1 MNSRRIIAAVLL
13 VIIVIMIIYPSL
25 SVGTV
30 SVRFDSKGTGSAEH
44 LYITLSMIQFHEAA
58 FDNQTGWTDA
68 LNKTVT
74 LDLIDQTNLAE
85 SSVKI
90 MVRTG
95 HYDKVAI
102 HVSSASLVL
111 GSNKTDLAL
120 SSERYVAE
128 VPLVLK
134 LAEGAQ
140 MALQLSYNISAIQAT
155 GIFDTV
161 IEATNA

>member
-44 LYITLSMIQFHEAA
+44 LYITLSMIQFHE
-58 FDNQTGWTDA
+58 
-68 LNKTVT
+68 TVT
-74 LDLIDQTNLAE
+74 LDLIDQKNLAE
-85 SSVKI
+85 SSLEM

-102 HVSSASLVL
+102 HLSSASLVL

-120 SSERYVAE
+120 SSERYVVE

-134 LAEGAQ
+134 LAEEAQ
-140 MALQLSYNISAIQAT
+140 MTLQLSYTISAIQAT

>member
-25 SVGTV
+25 SVGSV

-44 LYITLSMIQFHEAA
+44 LYVTLSMIRFHDSD

-74 LDLIDQTNLAE
+74 LDLIDQTSLAA

-90 MVRTG
+90 MVRSG
-95 HYDKVAI
+95 HYDKVSI
-102 HVSSASLVL
+102 HVDSASLVL

-120 SSERYVAE
+120 SSDRYVAQ
-128 VPLVLK
+128 VPLLLK
-134 LAEGAQ
+134 FAEGAQ
-140 MALQLSYNISAIQAT
+140 ITLKLGYNISAIQAT

-161 IEATNA
+161 IEATNS